1 MISYDTNMYSVECAY
16 VGLSVQIK
24 SHAWSIIILHE
35 GKIIGYHIR
44 CFARHQKIYNPWHY
58 VPALERK
65 PGALR
70 NGAPFKDLM
79 NLLPPVFATIRHRLE
94 NYKDNDKQFVTILL
108 LVNKHGLEKVTNAC
122 NQVITAGGSSAQL
135 VEQYLQPIAQ
145 IASQENEFIQLQ
157 NPPDGDCSI
166 YSELYLR
173 EEKI

>member
-1 MISYDTNMYSVECAY
+1 M
-16 VGLSVQIK
+16 
-24 SHAWSIIILHE
+24 
-35 GKIIGYHIR
+35 
-44 CFARHQKIYNPWHY
+44 
-58 VPALERK
+58 
-65 PGALR
+65 
-70 NGAPFKDLM
+70 
-79 NLLPPVFATIRHRLE
+79 
-94 NYKDNDKQFVTILL
+94 L